1 MTRSKILQTTMMFWI
16 LLIILSAAW
25 LIYILFNNLHLVTE
39 NILILAVV
47 IISILSF
54 CLSFFFIYLII
65 TDMRIEIKKAKEAE
79 KNVKDVYQYDQLLDP
94 PIMYT

>member
-1 MTRSKILQTTMMFWI
+1 MTRSKILETTMMFWI

-25 LIYILFNNLHLVTE
+25 LIYILFNNIHLVSE

-47 IISILSF
+47 IIAILSF
-54 CLSFFFIYLII
+54 CLSFFFIYLVIV
-65 TDMRIEIKKAKEAE
+65 DVRIEIKKAKEAE

-94 PIMYT
+94 PSMYT